1 MGPEALDEPKAV
13 ELQHALGSSGV
24 GVEVKLIE
32 LGSGEN
38 SVLVKLDKD
47 LEVSLGQPVRVAG
60 DRRSRSRRST

>member
-38 SVLVKLDKD
+38 SVLVKLDRILK
-47 LEVSLGQPVRVAG
+47 
-60 DRRSRSRRST
+60 SRLVNLCA